1 LDIAS
6 PTRWHQCKQESYEGT
21 QLGQIKYI
29 VNYTEQ
35 TTEGIQA
42 TYMELLVRR
51 AMKRVPGPISCLRL
65 PGTLQRFRQNLQPR
79 LSTSTSSP
87 LTQPHYSTINL
98 SLTDPFV
105 LAQDYPELITGLLR
119 SGYITCVRFNRKGNF
134 LVVGRVDGTVIIFDI
149 ETNSVARKFKGYT

>member
-1 LDIAS
+1 MIALAHMDKAFSYLLLDITS

-29 VNYTEQ
+29 VNCTEQ

-65 PGTLQRFRQNLQPR
+65 PGTLQHL
-79 LSTSTSSP
+79 L
-87 LTQPHYSTINL
+87 L
-98 SLTDPFV
+98 V
-105 LAQDYPELITGLLR
+105 LVLL
-119 SGYITCVRFNRKGNF
+119 
-134 LVVGRVDGTVIIFDI
+134 L
-149 ETNSVARKFKGYT
+149 

>member
-1 LDIAS
+1 MCNKTFETRDLVEDSYLLDIAS

-29 VNYTEQ
+29 VNCTEQ

-65 PGTLQRFRQNLQPR
+65 PGTLQQSQPGRAKIFCSLDAESTMNFCCTRSISDQFSSLSCATPVRALSRDFVLQR
-79 LSTSTSSP
+79 VVMSGHTASSTSR
-87 LTQPHYSTINL
+87 
-98 SLTDPFV
+98 
-105 LAQDYPELITGLLR
+105 A
-119 SGYITCVRFNRKGNF
+119 
-134 LVVGRVDGTVIIFDI
+134 
-149 ETNSVARKFKGYT
+149 